1 MPPSFCDEAFSS
13 KQRVGDNHTPTFT
26 GDSSVCTWELLVFK
40 LPDYQITQLLNPFGA
55 LGDSTPSVIPSDGRS
70 ARDKSSRRGLAPS
83 TRVEPDATG
92 PDDAT
97 RRNTL
102 KAVWSEATRMRNPED
117 ICVVNAISGNFLEN
131 VLCVPSC
138 PLWLTLLTF
147 RSPRSLN
154 FPIAKL
160 LDYQI

>member
-1 MPPSFCDEAFSS
+1 MTAIAAIPHFP
-13 KQRVGDNHTPTFT
+13 N
-26 GDSSVCTWELLVFK
+26 
-40 LPDYQITQLLNPFGA
+40 YQITQLLNLFIGCH
-55 LGDSTPSVIPSDGRS
+55 SERCRS
-70 ARDKSSRRGLAPS
+70 IRDKSSRRGLAPS